1 MGTLCRGGK
10 NRKYAANS
18 KLAEHTGIPQ
28 RPYLRFLCAKRA
40 VCSGVPE
47 FAAHFR
53 QTIPEVREKPKST
66 NQTPVLHFRDLR
78 FCWHKSGCARSFPNF
93 PRTSGKRGNIER
105 PEAKAATNSTE
116 KQPLKRKNRLSAV
129 PAGQAGR
136 NVARPHHGWHFK
148 EKPDLSQSL
157 SRWNDNGR
165 VK

>member
-1 MGTLCRGGK
+1 MRQIQNMPSAPKCRNASTCGFIA
-10 NRKYAANS
+10 RKGRCARRFQN
-18 KLAEHTGIPQ
+18 LPHTSDKQ
-28 RPYLRFLCAKRA
+28 
-40 VCSGVPE
+40 
-47 FAAHFR
+47 FR
-53 QTIPEVREKPKST
+53 KCGEKPKST
-66 NQTPVLHFRDLR
+66 NQTPVLHFRDLW

-116 KQPLKRKNRLSAV
+116 KQPLKRKNRLSAA
-129 PAGQAGR
+129 PADQAGR
-136 NVARPHHGWHFK
+136 IVARPHHSWHFK